1 MKSKKKLILKISCVF
16 FNHRIHNTKINSSD
30 IALNK
35 KLHETISVYSFS
47 PNPLRIRFDKMDG

>member
-1 MKSKKKLILKISCVF
+1 MKSKKKSILKISCVF

-35 KLHETISVYSFS
+35 KLHENISVYNFS